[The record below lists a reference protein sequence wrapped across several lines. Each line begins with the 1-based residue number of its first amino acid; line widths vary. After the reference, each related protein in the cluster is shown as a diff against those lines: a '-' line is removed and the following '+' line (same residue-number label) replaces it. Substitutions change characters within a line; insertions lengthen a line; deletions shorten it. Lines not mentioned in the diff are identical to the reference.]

1 MGYAALASAAPSNAA
16 QAADTG
22 DALDRLAGMV
32 AEDMQAVN
40 ALIRQ
45 RMTSEVPL
53 IPQLAGYITA
63 AGGKRL
69 RPLLTLASARLNG
82 HAGQRH
88 VPLATAVE
96 FIHTATLLHDDV
108 VDESELRR
116 GRASANA
123 VFDNKASVL
132 VGDFLFSR
140 AFQLM
145 VEDQSLE
152 VLRILSQASATIA
165 EGEVLQLT
173 TTGNTSTSEAGY
185 MAVIRAKTAEL
196 FAAAAEIGPVL
207 AGHGQA
213 RQAALRAY
221 GHHLGM
227 AFQLADDVLDYSA
240 AQAELGKSVGDDFA
254 QGKMT
259 LPVVLAWQAGCAD
272 ERAFWQ
278 RTIVELD
285 QRDGDLDHAMAL
297 MRDHGALDGTLERAR
312 TEARQAQAALAGL
325 EGEPLGQALV
335 DAADFAVARAF

>member
-1 MGYAALASAAPSNAA
+1 MGNLPLASAAPSNAA
-16 QAADTG
+16 QAAGTG
-22 DALDRLAGMV
+22 DALERLSGMV
-32 AEDMQAVN
+32 AEDMEAVN

-82 HAGQRH
+82 HDGQRH
-88 VPLATAVE
+88 IPLATAVE

-207 AGHGQA
+207 GGHGATRQQA
-213 RQAALRAY
+213 MRAY

-240 AQAELGKSVGDDFA
+240 AQAELGKTVGDDFA

-259 LPVVLAWQAGCAD
+259 LPVVLAWQAGSD
-272 ERAFWQ
+272 EERAFWQ
-278 RTIVELD
+278 RSLVELD
-285 QRDGDLDHAMAL
+285 QRDGDLDYAMTL
-297 MRDHGALDGTLERAR
+297 MRTRGALDGTLERAR
-312 TEARQAQAALAGL
+312 EEARLAREALIGLEHEPIGAALA
-325 EGEPLGQALV
+325 E
-335 DAADFAVARAF
+335 AADFAVARAY